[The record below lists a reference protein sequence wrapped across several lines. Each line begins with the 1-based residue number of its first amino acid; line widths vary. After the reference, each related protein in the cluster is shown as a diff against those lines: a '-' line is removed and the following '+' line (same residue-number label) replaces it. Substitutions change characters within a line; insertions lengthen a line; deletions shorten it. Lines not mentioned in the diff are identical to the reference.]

1 MLLFLMH
8 FGRSKV
14 KITKKSMPFQR
25 DGRHEVDARAADEI
39 HFEARKNAH
48 VLWKDPSLSV
58 FFFF

>member
-1 MLLFLMH
+1 
-8 FGRSKV
+8 
-14 KITKKSMPFQR
+14 MPFQR

-58 FFFF
+58 FFFLI